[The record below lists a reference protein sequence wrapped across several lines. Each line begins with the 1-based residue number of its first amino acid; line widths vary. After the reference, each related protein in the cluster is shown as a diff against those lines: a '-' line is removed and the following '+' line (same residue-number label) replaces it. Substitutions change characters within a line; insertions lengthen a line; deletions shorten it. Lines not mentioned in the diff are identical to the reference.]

1 MASQSLVAEEKE
13 HAVNEDKDCGDKGLG
28 RPGEPVQ
35 QNEYDYERNPDNL
48 L

>member
-1 MASQSLVAEEKE
+1 MAYYSLIAEKKE
-13 HAVNEDKDCGDKGLG
+13 HEDKDCRDKGLNI
-28 RPGEPVQ
+28 PGEAVQ